1 MLSQP
6 RVTHSEVIPAPVE
19 DVWDLL
25 RRFDTI
31 DSWHPGITDCHIEGE
46 QGPDQVGAV
55 RNFRAG
61 DRTLREQLVAHS
73 DVERF
78 YQYTILQGG
87 GAKEDYLSDLR
98 AIPITE
104 SNETLV
110 LWTGDFDAPAAEMT
124 DEKEGLSA
132 VYTGGLAGIRARFE

>member
-6 RVTHSEVIPAPVE
+6 RVIHSEVIPAPVD

-31 DSWHPGITDCHIEGE
+31 DEWHPGITDCSIEEGR
-46 QGPDQVGAV
+46 GSDQVGAV
-55 RNFRAG
+55 RNFQAG
-61 DRTLREQLVAHS
+61 DRTLREKLVAHS
-73 DVERF
+73 DLER
-78 YQYTILQGG
+78 YHRYTILQGG

-110 LWTGDFDAPAAEMT
+110 VWTGDFDAPSDEMAN
-124 DEKEGLSA
+124 EKEGLSA
-132 VYTGGLAGIRARFE
+132 VYTGGLQGIRQEFE